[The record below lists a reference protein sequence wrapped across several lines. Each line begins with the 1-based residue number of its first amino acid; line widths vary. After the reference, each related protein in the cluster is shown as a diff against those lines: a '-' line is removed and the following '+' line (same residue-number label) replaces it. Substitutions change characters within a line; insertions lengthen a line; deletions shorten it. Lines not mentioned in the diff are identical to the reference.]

1 MSLVSLLR
9 KEVAWSKRHVFVL
22 LFLLIALPL
31 FFAGT
36 SFLFQDVIPRDVPV
50 AVVAEDEA
58 VSNVEMGVVRGGMSP
73 YTRPVQIESYDEA
86 RRMLER
92 ESVYAIV
99 TVPPD
104 IRSGDTTFTLTI
116 DGSVVP
122 FQEPSEVIQ
131 DLIEVELGQIQG
143 ADISVDREVIGE
155 TKRLP
160 EYLLPSFLM
169 TLMIFFAFT
178 YVPYNIGRDEVV
190 LDRLRIETSMEQLVA
205 SKLVY
210 LTALMLVPVLVFH
223 VTSSFYRY
231 DIASFAP
238 GGVFV
243 LLLTFALLST
253 VSATVSIL
261 TRFSGAG
268 QFFNLL
274 VMLGLIALSGLA
286 FPLGFFSPLRTQI
299 AQLLPTHYAMVVVRS
314 LMLKESAIT
323 MFADWIGMLVGLWL
337 LSLVGLK
344 GAIVYYRRTA

>member
-1 MSLVSLLR
+1 MSLFSLLR

-22 LFLLIALPL
+22 LFLLVALPL

-50 AVVAEDEA
+50 AVVAEDES

-73 YTRPVQIESYDEA
+73 YTRPIQVGSYDEA

-104 IRSGDTTFTLTI
+104 VRSGDTTFTLTI

-238 GGVFV
+238 GSVFV
-243 LLLTFALLST
+243 LLLTFAFLASI
-253 VSATVSIL
+253 SATVSIL

-314 LMLKESAIT
+314 LMLKETDIT
-323 MFADWIGMLVGLWL
+323 MFADWIGMLVGLWV